1 VLPEPLRRV
10 RAVLFGRDPDR
21 RTLLYRTRQFL
32 ALLHACELEEFVT
45 AVDPRVTYLPL
56 DRGVLEPRPDV
67 LPDDLGAVA
76 ARLQAVGEDALLALF
91 GTSHDEPWATWR
103 ALWAADMP
111 LPYRLGA
118 VLLALA
124 ARTDEIRTGR

>member
-67 LPDDLGAVA
+67 LPD
-76 ARLQAVGEDALLALF
+76 
-91 GTSHDEPWATWR
+91 
-103 ALWAADMP
+103 LWAADMP

-124 ARTDEIRTGR
+124 ARTDEIRGR